1 MNSLLVF
8 ILLFLVIIL
17 LFTTLKYKEK
27 FDVGD
32 IICETINNKKDC
44 HSYGCKYLELNMD
57 DIKCTDGISKP
68 PCDAIYFKDDELKKR
83 LEILHSEFND
93 IKLKKVSDIP
103 DKVKAEFKNNY
114 KIAYIKL
121 AKPNI
126 DITEYINDDNY
137 GAHTIIYEKEECA
150 SQTSAST
157 ATSETSAS
165 TATSETS
172 ASTATV
178 CSDTDITKID
188 KLNNGDAIISKEKKV
203 KVLFVLEKELND
215 PLKVFTHDYNIDK
228 LLTLD
233 ESPIDIKSSIINCYR
248 MGGTEIFENNK
259 VKCEKPKQYNKC
271 VKLNNSGCYHNKNKQ
286 ACYHDIDCK
295 WENNHCSN
303 KYSIDENNKCLTT
316 PVNDKN
322 DTAACKYYSH
332 LDKYLTNKHNL
343 CNTITENAKC
353 KHPCDWNDYFKECK
367 VKRNIK
373 NMTYNYNNIS
383 NLQNRF
389 DNIDNSK
396 MFNNIN
402 NIFNDYTDEYLKK
415 KILD

>member
-57 DIKCTDGISKP
+57 DIKCEDGISKP

-93 IKLKKVSDIP
+93 IKLKKDSDIP
-103 DKVKAEFKNNY
+103 DKVKEEFNNNY

-126 DITEYINDDNY
+126 NIKKYINDDNY

-188 KLNNGDAIISKEKKV
+188 KLNNGD
-203 KVLFVLEKELND
+203 
-215 PLKVFTHDYNIDK
+215 
-228 LLTLD
+228 
-233 ESPIDIKSSIINCYR
+233 DI
-248 MGGTEIFENNK
+248 
-259 VKCEKPKQYNKC
+259 
-271 VKLNNSGCYHNKNKQ
+271 L
-286 ACYHDIDCK
+286 
-295 WENNHCSN
+295 SN
-303 KYSIDENNKCLTT
+303 GKG
-316 PVNDKN
+316 
-322 DTAACKYYSH
+322 
-332 LDKYLTNKHNL
+332 
-343 CNTITENAKC
+343 
-353 KHPCDWNDYFKECK
+353 
-367 VKRNIK
+367 
-373 NMTYNYNNIS
+373 
-383 NLQNRF
+383 
-389 DNIDNSK
+389 
-396 MFNNIN
+396 
-402 NIFNDYTDEYLKK
+402 
-415 KILD
+415 